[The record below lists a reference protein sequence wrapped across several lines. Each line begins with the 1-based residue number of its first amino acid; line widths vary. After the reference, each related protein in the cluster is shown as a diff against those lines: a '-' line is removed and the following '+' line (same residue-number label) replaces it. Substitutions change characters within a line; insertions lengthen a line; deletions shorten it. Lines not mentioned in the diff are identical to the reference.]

1 MSILA
6 QLPKRFPDEVW
17 AVLHELFQYSF
28 HVTLIGGATRDFII
42 DESLSYDLD
51 FEIRHKDSMEGG
63 PWEHFLNNFFQ
74 DLSKKFPVEK
84 LAYNVYKI
92 KLASCE
98 LEFSSPRIE
107 IFRAEEHGHSN
118 FDCVF
123 SSDLSYEK
131 AFKRRDFTC
140 NAIGLEI
147 RGDGSQQWNVVD
159 PFLGLNDI
167 ANKRLHYCSEDF
179 VKDPVRFLRAIRFH
193 LKLQFELS
201 NALIASFSSMHLT
214 GLSTYYLFSENK
226 KSKSLMFFKEFFH
239 YVNKNELILSKTMA
253 SLCYLGSVKFKSVN
267 NEIEIFIQ
275 SSYQGHISKEEIQ
288 EQAAIFGIKKKVA
301 QSLYIFMISLKR
313 LDEEFLGLI
322 KTQDFQQVKNLP
334 DFLFAH
340 SVVNFID
347 AYPESAQL
355 AMSLVD
361 KKVRLGEIG
370 EIQIEVEHSERHLLR
385 SYLLLRSG
393 AIIT

>member
-1 MSILA
+1 MSTLA
-6 QLPKRFPDEVW
+6 QLPKHFSSDVW
-17 AVLHELFQYSF
+17 AVLRELFQHSF

-42 DESLSYDLD
+42 NESLSNDLD
-51 FEIRHKDSMEGG
+51 FEIRHKDSLEGEM
-63 PWEHFLNNFFQ
+63 WEHFLNNFFQ
-74 DLSKKFPVEK
+74 NLSKKFPVEK

-92 KLASCE
+92 KLTSCE
-98 LEFSSPRIE
+98 LEFSSPRLE
-107 IFRAEEHGHSN
+107 IFRADEHGHSN

-123 SSDLSYEK
+123 SSDLSYDK

-147 RGDGSQQWNVVD
+147 RGEAPQQWNVVD
-159 PFLGLNDI
+159 PFNGLNDI
-167 ANKRLHYCSEDF
+167 ANKRLHYCSDDF
-179 VKDPVRFLRAIRFH
+179 TKDPVRFLRAIRFH

-201 NALIASFSSMHLT
+201 SALVASFRSMNLI

-226 KSKSLMFFKEFFH
+226 KSNSLLFFKEFFH
-239 YVNKNELILSKTMA
+239 YVNKFELILSKTMA
-253 SLCYLGSVKFKSVN
+253 SLCYLGNVKFKSVK
-267 NEIEIFIQ
+267 NEIEIFMQ
-275 SSYQGHISKEEIQ
+275 SSYQGYISKEEIQ
-288 EQAAIFGIKKKVA
+288 EQAAIFGIKKKIA
-301 QSLYIFMISLKR
+301 QSLYTFMISLKR
-313 LDEEFLGLI
+313 LDEEFLGVI

-347 AYPESAQL
+347 AYPESAEL

-361 KKVRLGEIG
+361 KKVSLGDIG
-370 EIQIEVEHSERHLLR
+370 EIHIEVEHSERHLLR

-393 AIIT
+393 AIFT